1 MRKDGERVYTN
12 VTALPVVDEQGN
24 YIEAMSIQGLTRRR
38 AAEELERKVEYFRA
52 LVENSSDAI
61 AILNSDGTVRYRSP
75 SYKHVLGYVPE
86 QETDRSMLDNIHPD
100 DRAKVLEDFARSLQ
114 DPSYTPHFEVR
125 VRLRDGSWR
134 IVEGVSRNLLY
145 HPAVAGIVVNFRDI
159 TERKQSER
167 RIVEYEELNK
177 LKSNLLS
184 TVSHELR
191 APLAV
196 IKGYA
201 TMLLRYDRRLRR
213 AEKLEYLE
221 SIDRTTDRLTEL
233 VEHLLDMS
241 RLEAGLFR
249 LDTQPASISR
259 LIEEAVAEA
268 RIGSLGREMTV
279 DIEEGLPL
287 VNIDPRRIRQ
297 VLDNLIDNAI
307 KYSEK
312 GTTVMIEA
320 QYVRSELQ
328 ISVADQGMGIF
339 PEDQEKVFEQMYRV
353 EQRLNPELKGAGLG
367 LAICKGLVEAHGG
380 RIWVESE
387 AGQGSTFY
395 FTLPIYARE
404 EGQKH
409 GETS

>member
-1 MRKDGERVYTN
+1 MRKDGKRVYTS
-12 VTALPVVDEQGN
+12 VAALPVMDEQGN
-24 YIEAMSIQGLTRRR
+24 CIEAISIQDLTLRRL
-38 AAEELERKVEYFRA
+38 AEKELEGKEEHFRA

-61 AILNSDGTVRYRSP
+61 AIVSSDGTVLYQSP
-75 SYKHVLGYVPE
+75 SYERVLGYVPKE
-86 QETDRSMLDNIHPD
+86 ETGRSIFENIHPD
-100 DRAKVLEDFARSLQ
+100 DIAKVSEDFARLLQ
-114 DPSYTPHFEVR
+114 DPSYTTHFEVR

-134 IVEGVSRNLLY
+134 IVEGISRNLLH

-159 TERKQSER
+159 TERRQSER
-167 RIVEYEELNK
+167 KTLEYEELNK

-249 LDTQPASISR
+249 LDTQPASISK

-268 RIGSLGREMTV
+268 RIGAPGRKITV
-279 DIEEGLPL
+279 DVEEGLPL

-320 QYVRSELQ
+320 QYVGSEVQ
-328 ISVADQGMGIF
+328 ISVTDQGMGIF
-339 PEDQEKVFEQMYRV
+339 PEDREKVFERMYRI

-387 AGQGSTFY
+387 VGQGSTFY
-395 FTLPIYARE
+395 FTLPIYTRE
-404 EGQKH
+404 EGQNH
-409 GETS
+409 G